1 MTANDGVC
9 YRPLTGRTVLICLIA
24 FFAVISIVNAIMIR
38 AAISTFGGVET
49 GSAFQAGQAFK
60 HDIEAARAQE
70 TRHWQVRAT
79 VRRVGEGAV
88 VQIEA
93 RDETGNPLAGL
104 EAVASLHRPTDRRG
118 DLAITLS
125 EEGAG
130 QFRGT
135 GPAAIGQWDL
145 LIDLSREGERLF
157 RSRNRV
163 ILN

>member
-1 MTANDGVC
+1 MIANESVRQ
-9 YRPLTGRTVLICLIA
+9 RPLTGRTVLICLVA
-24 FFAVISIVNAIMIR
+24 FFAVVSIVNGIMIH
-38 AAISTFGGVET
+38 AAVSTFGGVEA

-70 TRHWQVRAT
+70 SRHWQVRAT
-79 VRRVGEGAV
+79 VRRVGDGTV

-93 RDETGNPLAGL
+93 RDETGQPLAGL

-135 GPAAIGQWDL
+135 GPAAMGQWDL
-145 LIDLSREGERLF
+145 RIDLSRNGERLF

-163 ILN
+163 VLN

>member
-1 MTANDGVC
+1 
-9 YRPLTGRTVLICLIA
+9 
-24 FFAVISIVNAIMIR
+24 
-38 AAISTFGGVET
+38 
-49 GSAFQAGQAFK
+49 
-60 HDIEAARAQE
+60 
-70 TRHWQVRAT
+70 
-79 VRRVGEGAV
+79 
-88 VQIEA
+88 
-93 RDETGNPLAGL
+93 
-104 EAVASLHRPTDRRG
+104 VASLHRPTDRRG